1 MGDPIPSITLLISAI
16 LLSVVVTKAEQQGVK
31 MKITVSTSHNNKTME
46 TQYLDL
52 NRHLTGTEC
61 IISSEVISQIKNNT
75 KYTVLFERLNQIV
88 LSKSSYKITSFIDF
102 SPYTD
107 MFVELKACIQKLKIN
122 LNEQVGKAGQYP
134 PYYKENGRIQ
144 NDIDRKRQVE
154 IEKMLQ
160 DAIIEINYL
169 QVTLVKIEST
179 YNKIVN
185 LDTIENLNDTPPVNK
200 SQRTKRSVVGSIF
213 KWLFGG
219 GDNGAEVTQQL
230 KNNIAILKQ
239 NQNLQ
244 QDQIKQLLKMN
255 QLTAVETSRNRK
267 LLKDLTKDMIQIN
280 FTVAQLE
287 YQSQQLHASVNFLN
301 FMMSVRHKIAVIRDS
316 TFAIQQNLNHLY
328 IYFNTLST
336 HKLIPKMLTPYDL
349 LALMKTVVRDLRSHP
364 KLKLPVEP
372 TKNEIYQYYQIMSA
386 SAVMYDEMLLC
397 ILHVPLVDRSKTF
410 QVFKIHNLPLPLPPL
425 NKQMRH
431 KLDHQYFA
439 ISIDKLYVTFPTA
452 EEIFSCRMSIESFCE
467 INNVIYPT
475 STINSCEYALFMEQQ
490 TLVRKLCKVDLVNF
504 TRDQASSLD
513 SQFWAILTVQP
524 TTMQVS
530 CLTKTYYVK
539 LQHPLD
545 IIFLEES
552 CKASTVSM
560 LLPSCTVLSKEVDS
574 SQLGI
579 RQDQLKLHYQK
590 IQDFTIISN
599 TPIEKLTPQQ
609 LESKASYIPEMQ
621 NISLTK
627 FNTTMTKINEEYPWQ
642 MPVWL
647 KIILTVGITIFIIGA
662 MIGCYMCRVK
672 GVRLGWCLP
681 KQNLYDTNNTFKN
694 TSRNTFSNSNL

>member
-1 MGDPIPSITLLISAI
+1 
-16 LLSVVVTKAEQQGVK
+16 
-31 MKITVSTSHNNKTME
+31 
-46 TQYLDL
+46 
-52 NRHLTGTEC
+52 
-61 IISSEVISQIKNNT
+61 
-75 KYTVLFERLNQIV
+75 
-88 LSKSSYKITSFIDF
+88 
-102 SPYTD
+102 
-107 MFVELKACIQKLKIN
+107 
-122 LNEQVGKAGQYP
+122 
-134 PYYKENGRIQ
+134 
-144 NDIDRKRQVE
+144 
-154 IEKMLQ
+154 MLQ

-169 QVTLVKIEST
+169 QVTLAKIEST

-185 LDTIENLNDTPPVNK
+185 PDKIENLNDIPSVNK
-200 SQRTKRSVVGSIF
+200 NQRTKRSVVGSIF

-219 GDNGAEVTQQL
+219 GDNDAEATQQL
-230 KNNIAILKQ
+230 KNNIVILKQ

-255 QLTAVETSRNRK
+255 QLTAVETKKNRK

-287 YQSQQLHASVNFLN
+287 YQSQQFHASVNFLN

-328 IYFNTLST
+328 IYLNTLST
-336 HKLIPKMLTPYDL
+336 HKLIPEMLTPYDL
-349 LALMKTVVRDLRSHP
+349 LALLKTVVRDLRSHP
-364 KLKLPVEP
+364 KLKLPLEP

-386 SAVMYDEMLLC
+386 SAIIYDEMLLC
-397 ILHVPLVDRSKTF
+397 VLHVPLVDRSKTF
-410 QVFKIHNLPLPLPPL
+410 QVFKIHNLPLSLPPL
-425 NKQMRH
+425 NKQMRY
-431 KLDHQYFA
+431 KLDHQYWA
-439 ISIDKLYVTFPTA
+439 ISTDKLYATFPTA
-452 EEIFSCRMSIESFCE
+452 EEIFSCRMSIGSFCE
-467 INNVIYPT
+467 INNAIYPT
-475 STINSCEYALFMEQQ
+475 NTVNSCEYALFMEQQ

-504 TRDQASSLD
+504 TRDQAFSLD

-530 CLTKTYYVK
+530 CLTKTYYVE

-552 CKASTVSM
+552 CEASTVSM
-560 LLPSCTVLSKEVDS
+560 LLPSHTVLSKEVDS

-609 LESKASYIPEMQ
+609 LESKASYIPEME
-621 NISLTK
+621 NISLDK
-627 FNTTMTKINEEYPWQ
+627 FNTTMTEINEEYPWQ

-647 KIILTVGITIFIIGA
+647 KIILMVGITIFIIGA
-662 MIGCYMCRVK
+662 MIGCYVCRVR
-672 GVRLGWCLP
+672 GVHLEWCLL
-681 KQNLYDTNNTFKN
+681 KQNRYGTNNQNNTFKN
-694 TSRNTFSNSNL
+694 VPRNTSSNSNLRLVHIEHPHFEETRPLQEIEHNSRTKEKKMTKATPDSAAEALLELSDLDFTKFYKKKSGRAHRSQTTFDL